1 MKQMKRKGLFIPLAI
16 ILVLIAIYMSGPKMP
31 KPEMSAKLP
40 DQVANTVLA
49 EELILAGEAGI
60 TNVRPGNQSI
70 LAWYDDSL
78 KTKTEYCLL
87 YLHGFSASP
96 FEGNPVHV
104 NFGKSLGMNVYVPRL
119 AEHGLITDDALLN
132 MTPDRM
138 WESAKDALVL
148 ARALGDKVI
157 IMGTSTGGTLALA
170 LAAQFPDKVDGLI
183 MFSPNVKIYDK
194 TASLLGKPWG
204 LQIARAVM
212 GGDYRV
218 LEPDPETD
226 AYWYNKYRVESLVYL
241 QQLIDVTMT
250 SKVFKKVT
258 QPIFVAYYYK
268 DEEHQ
273 DNTVSTK
280 AIEWMFDNMG
290 TAPDKK
296 QIQAFPEAGAHVIC
310 NSLTSDSWLEVQN
323 AAIAFARDIMKIK
336 SQEN

>member
-1 MKQMKRKGLFIPLAI
+1 MKRKGLFIPLTI
-16 ILVLIAIYMSGPKMP
+16 ILVLFAIYMLGPTMP
-31 KPEMSAKLP
+31 KPVMSNDLP
-40 DQVANTVLA
+40 AQVSNAALA
-49 EELILAGEAGI
+49 EELILAGEAGVSNI
-60 TNVRPGNQSI
+60 RPGNQSM
-70 LAWYDDSL
+70 LVWFDDSL

-104 NFGKSLGMNVYVPRL
+104 NFGKTLGMNVYVPRL
-119 AEHGLITDDALLN
+119 AEHGLITEDALLD
-132 MTPDRM
+132 MTPDRL
-138 WESAKDALVL
+138 WESAKDALIM
-148 ARALGDKVI
+148 ARALGDKVL

-170 LAAQFPDKVDGLI
+170 LAARFPDMVDGLI

-218 LEPDPETD
+218 LEPDEETD
-226 AYWYNKYRVESLVYL
+226 PFWYNKYRVESLVYL
-241 QQLIDVTMT
+241 QQLLDATM
-250 SKVFKKVT
+250 SAKEFAKVT
-258 QPIFVAYYYK
+258 QPVFVGYYYK

-280 AIEWMFDNMG
+280 AIEWMYDNLG
-290 TAPDKK
+290 TSPEMK

-310 NSLTSDSWLEVQN
+310 NNLTSENWIDVLN
-323 AAIAFARDIMKIK
+323 ASIEFAKEIIKIPE
-336 SQEN
+336 SPNN